1 MQFSLSL
8 SLSLS
13 LILPMLVLIPSF
25 QDPSSNVRLKLC
37 SLLSQLK
44 TIILLPTDRD
54 KQQMFESTISKL
66 LMDKDSD
73 TIAAVN
79 CAVKEMAKINYRIQS
94 VRDTYMH
101 TATLHMCIYTMVGL
115 G

>member
-1 MQFSLSL
+1 MQFSLPLPL
-8 SLSLS
+8 SLFI
-13 LILPMLVLIPSF
+13 ILPMLVLILL

-54 KQQMFESTISKL
+54 KQQMFESTISML

-94 VRDTYMH
+94 VRDTH
-101 TATLHMCIYTMVGL
+101 TYKQLHCTCAYT
-115 G
+115 